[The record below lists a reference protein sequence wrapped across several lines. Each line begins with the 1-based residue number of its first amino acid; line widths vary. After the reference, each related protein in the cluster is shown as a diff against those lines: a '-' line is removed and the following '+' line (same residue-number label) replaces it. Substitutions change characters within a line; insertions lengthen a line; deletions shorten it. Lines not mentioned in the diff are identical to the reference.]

1 MHITLPAACVTLSE
15 KEQITINFANGQRI
29 IVGFGGAQQVPTG
42 KAWVITESNDNER
55 GFVLKPSGKLT
66 EYPLL

>member
-1 MHITLPAACVTLSE
+1 MNPVPDI
-15 KEQITINFANGQRI
+15 R
-29 IVGFGGAQQVPTG
+29 IVGFGGGGQFPTG
-42 KAWVITESNDNER
+42 KAWVITESNDNDNER